1 MIIAAKLVSIGLSV
15 VLLAFTIST
24 IVLAVQKS
32 NLLDDLNEAYELI
45 ESLENALNN
54 STASTTNNPTTEI
67 TETTT
72 RPEELINYRLPE
84 TLYPINYDLY
94 LHPDIDTGNFT
105 GQVLIHINCT
115 ENTDQIILH
124 ALHLNITNVYLSD
137 TASSTIAVKNFYLDS
152 VREFLIIDLNEE
164 LPAGRNFKLG
174 IFFEGS
180 MVNKIIGLYR
190 SSYLKADNTRKWMA
204 TSKFEPTYARQAFPC
219 FDEPALKATFTVV
232 LVHPDRDDYHA
243 LSNMDVYTEKL
254 QGSYKEVYFNT
265 SVPMSTYLACFI
277 VSDFD
282 HKSVSIETNGIGTD
296 FEMRVFATPEQVDK
310 IQFALEVG
318 KVVIEY
324 YINYF
329 QIEYPLP
336 KLDMAAIP
344 DFVSGAM
351 EHWGL
356 VTYRETALL
365 YDEMVSSTEN
375 KQRIASVIAHEFA
388 HMWFGNL
395 VTMMWWND
403 LWLNEGF
410 AKYIENKGVE
420 AKFPEWGMQDQ
431 FVTKTLHE
439 ALSLDATLAAHPI
452 IQTVTNPD
460 QITEIFDTITYS
472 KGASIIR
479 MLEDFLGPQNFQR
492 AVTNYLNK
500 FKYRNAVTDDF
511 LTEID
516 NLNLGIDVKTIMRT
530 WTEQM
535 GLPVVNV
542 EELDTV
548 TWKLTQKRFFANPQ
562 DYDGVYDDSPFDY
575 KWSIPITYKTSGNS
589 SVQREWF
596 SYDQSEETD
605 FVPWSVAAG
614 KLTSIRRMLM
624 FTDSSEQFSNY
635 ARDLMKSIYLVVGW
649 NADPTDDHLNN
660 RLRVVVLSSACS
672 VGLPDC
678 LTEASKRFEKWI
690 KSPDQLPH
698 PDIRNTVYYY
708 GMMETNSEDY
718 WHQMWQLFVAEKDAS
733 EKSNLMYGLAAIQKP
748 LIIRRYV
755 ELAWNE
761 EYVRGQDYFTCM
773 QYIASNPVG
782 ESIVWDYVREH
793 WPDLVGRFGLNERT
807 LGNMIPSITGHFST
821 ETKLEEMEHFFEKY
835 PEAGAGAAARK
846 RALENVKSNVA
857 WLANNL
863 EAVHDWLQNV
873 NFIYS

>member
-1 MIIAAKLVSIGLSV
+1 
-15 VLLAFTIST
+15 
-24 IVLAVQKS
+24 
-32 NLLDDLNEAYELI
+32 
-45 ESLENALNN
+45 
-54 STASTTNNPTTEI
+54 
-67 TETTT
+67 
-72 RPEELINYRLPE
+72 
-84 TLYPINYDLY
+84 
-94 LHPDIDTGNFT
+94 
-105 GQVLIHINCT
+105 
-115 ENTDQIILH
+115 
-124 ALHLNITNVYLSD
+124 
-137 TASSTIAVKNFYLDS
+137 
-152 VREFLIIDLNEE
+152 
-164 LPAGRNFKLG
+164 
-174 IFFEGS
+174 
-180 MVNKIIGLYR
+180 
-190 SSYLKADNTRKWMA
+190 
-204 TSKFEPTYARQAFPC
+204 
-219 FDEPALKATFTVV
+219 
-232 LVHPDRDDYHA
+232 
-243 LSNMDVYTEKL
+243 
-254 QGSYKEVYFNT
+254 
-265 SVPMSTYLACFI
+265 
-277 VSDFD
+277 SDFD
-282 HKSVSIETNGIGTD
+282 HKSVSIETNGIGKN
-296 FEMRVFATPEQVDK
+296 FEMRAFATPEQVDK

-318 KVVIEY
+318 KAVIEY

-365 YDEMVSSTEN
+365 YDEIVSSTEN

-439 ALSLDATLAAHPI
+439 ALSLDGTLAAHPI

-479 MLEDFLGPQNFQR
+479 MLEDFLGPENFQR

-516 NLNLGIDVKTIMRT
+516 NLNLGIDVKTIMGT

-542 EELDTV
+542 EQLDAV
-548 TWKLTQKRFFANPQ
+548 TWRLTQKRFFSNPQ

-575 KWSIPITYKTSGNS
+575 KWSIPITYKTSADNR
-589 SVQREWF
+589 VQREWF
-596 SYDQSEETD
+596 SYDQNEVVIILPQKVEWIKFNYDQVGYYRVNYPAEMWRTLASKLSETPTTFSVTDRACLLNDAFSLADSTQLKYDLALDMTKYLIEETD

-614 KLTSIRRMLM
+614 KLTSLRRVLM
-624 FTDSSEQFSNY
+624 FTNSSEQFSDY
-635 ARDLMKSIYLVVGW
+635 ARDLIKPIYLTVGW
-649 NADPTDDHLNN
+649 NADPSDDHLNN

-678 LTEASKRFEKWI
+678 LTEASKRFKEWI
-690 KSPDQLPH
+690 KNPAQLPH

-718 WHQMWQLFVAEKDAS
+718 WHQMWQLFVAEKDAN
-733 EKSNLMYGLAAIQKP
+733 EKSNLMYGLAGIQKP

-761 EYVRGQDYFTCM
+761 YYVRRQDYLTCI
-773 QYIASNPVG
+773 QYIVSNPVG

-793 WPDLVGRFGLNERT
+793 WPDLEKRFGLNERT
-807 LGNMIPSITGHFST
+807 VGNMILSVTERFST
-821 ETKLEEMEHFFEKY
+821 ATKLEEIKNFFERY
-835 PEAGAGAAARK
+835 PEVAGGVSVR
-846 RALENVKSNVA
+846 RVLEIVNTNIA
-857 WLANNL
+857 WLETNL
-863 EAVHDWLQNV
+863 KIIRYWLR
-873 NFIYS
+873 NF